1 MSSLAV
7 FSALDVS
14 TLSVVRLSLVA
25 PMLQL
30 KQIYETP
37 RRNSDEIIYLRDIK
51 TFFQRQMGENARWTD
66 EDIQW
71 TEGCD
76 DDLSL

>member
-1 MSSLAV
+1 MVMSSLAV

-37 RRNSDEIIYLRDIK
+37 RRNSYEIIYLRDIK
-51 TFFQRQMGENARWTD
+51 TFFRRQMGENARWTD
-66 EDIQW
+66 EDI
-71 TEGCD
+71 
-76 DDLSL
+76 